1 MSGVNIAL
9 TLVGLTAFAIVGLVL
24 FTARIAKAVTRALP
38 PIGRFVDVNGARIH
52 YVERGSGPVTL
63 LLIHGLGGNLAHFTH
78 SVADRLAR
86 DFRVVVMDRPGSG
99 YSTRANGAAAGPVAQ
114 AETVAAFI
122 RALGLDRPVLVGH
135 SLGGAIALATAVAH
149 PSLVRALALVA
160 PLTMLQERSPA
171 VFNGLRVANPFVRS
185 VIGWTLATPL
195 SMARRAVM
203 LDVVFGPEPVPVG
216 FAIAG
221 GGMLGMRPSAFV
233 SASTDLMAVPADMRG
248 LVERYANLPMPI
260 AVLYGTHDRILDPR
274 VHGAE
279 FKARLPQARL
289 EYVEGAGHMLPLTVP
304 DRVASFVREVA
315 EGVGDGASVA
325 HRSSNVASA
334 SGT

>member
-1 MSGVNIAL
+1 MSGVNIVL
-9 TLVGLTAFAIVGLVL
+9 TLVGLSAFAIVGLVL
-24 FTARIAKAVTRALP
+24 FTTSIAKSVTRALP
-38 PIGRFVDVNGARIH
+38 PAGGFIDVDGARIH
-52 YVERGSGPVTL
+52 YVERGRGPVTL
-63 LLIHGLGGNLAHFTH
+63 LLIHGLGGNVAHFTH

-149 PSLVRALALVA
+149 PTLVRALALVA
-160 PLTMLQERSPA
+160 PLTMPQDTPPA
-171 VFNGLRVANPFVRS
+171 VFKGLHVANPFVRS
-185 VIGWTLATPL
+185 MIGWTLATPL

-203 LDVVFGPEPVPVG
+203 LDVVFGPEPVPTD

-221 GGMLGMRPSAFV
+221 GGVLGMRPSAFV
-233 SASTDLMAVPADMRG
+233 SASTDLVAVPADMRA
-248 LVERYANLPMPI
+248 LVEHYATFPMPI

-279 FKARLPQARL
+279 FKARLPQVRL

-315 EGVGDGASVA
+315 ESVDGGST
-325 HRSSNVASA
+325 R
-334 SGT
+334 